1 MNNSGNRTLLLV
13 EDEALIA
20 AAERQRLE
28 AAGYRV
34 STVYNGE
41 DAVAMVHRG
50 EVVDLVLMDIDLGP
64 GIDGTG
70 AAQEILS
77 IKDIPIIFLT
87 SHSEKGMVERVR
99 RITRY
104 GYVLKNSGDFVL
116 HSSIEMAFELHDA
129 YSKARE
135 NELRWHYALEGA
147 GDGVWDWDVTT
158 GEVLFSRQ
166 WKGMLGYED
175 HEIRNAYDEWESLL
189 HPDDRLRSIT
199 ALNEYVQGASDVY
212 QNEFRLLCKDGSYK
226 WILDRGKIVERL
238 DDGTPRRIIGTHTDI
253 SEHKKTQETLAERNE
268 ALSVMNKELNIAIEE
283 KEATNE
289 ELNAAIE
296 ELTATNEELF
306 RTRREVELSEEK
318 FSKSFY
324 YSTVPMSITTDEGGM
339 FVEVND
345 AWVLLLGYERDYVR
359 GKNAMELGI
368 FAFRSDVE
376 EMVRQRNDGYEIKNR
391 EVSLRTRDGAIR
403 VVLLSV
409 VPLTINDMNH
419 RISIAVDITER
430 REAEDALRKNERR
443 LQRAEKIAGF
453 GNWEFILDE
462 NLVRASKGARLIYGL
477 SEENWTISHIQKV
490 PLPEYR
496 DMLDRALRELIENGV
511 PYDVEFSIM
520 RNNDGAILDIHSIAE
535 YDASRKI
542 VFGVIHDITE
552 QKKAQADL
560 RESRERFQQLF
571 DNMADGVAIY
581 RAVENG
587 ADFIFVDINR
597 TGQNLSSV
605 ECERVIGRPV
615 TEVFPGVGK
624 MGLLDVFRRVWET
637 GSPETHPLVRYED
650 ERIQQW
656 VENYVFRLPSGLIV
670 ALYSDVSMQRKAEE
684 ELKAKTAEL
693 DTFFN
698 AALDLFCIADT
709 DGYFRRLN
717 TQWEQA
723 LGYTME
729 ELEGKRFLD
738 FVHPDDVD
746 ATIQTMSELASQKSV
761 LNFTNRYRCRD
772 GTYRFIEWRSF
783 PVGKHIYAAARDIT
797 KRMEYE
803 ERIQALL
810 SEKDLLMREVHHRI
824 KNNMSTIASLLS
836 LQSGSVQNQRASAAL
851 HDAYNRVQSM
861 ALIYDR
867 LYRSGDIDTLDVP
880 LYLTELVDDIA
891 GTYTIDPKQ
900 IIVEKDISPVAIEVK
915 NGLTLGIILNELVT
929 NALKYAF
936 PEQRKGK
943 VAVVLRVINN
953 EIAELTVMDDGIGL
967 PGDFDVDNPKGFGL
981 LLVYVLV
988 KQIDGTITV
997 TGNSGAE
1004 FRIRFPV
1011 TAKMK
1016 GEESR

>member
-1 MNNSGNRTLLLV
+1 VNNKGSRTLLLV
-13 EDEALIA
+13 EDEAIIA
-20 AAERQRLE
+20 AAEKQRLE

-34 STVYNGE
+34 STACNGE
-41 DAVAMVHRG
+41 DAVAVVRRG
-50 EVVDLVLMDIDLGP
+50 DVVDLVLMDIDLGP

-70 AAQEILS
+70 AAQEILA

-87 SHSEKGMVERVR
+87 SHSEKEMVERVR

-129 YSKARE
+129 YCKARE
-135 NELRWHYALEGA
+135 NELRWRFALEGA
-147 GDGVWDWDVTT
+147 GDGVWDWDVTS
-158 GEVLFSRQ
+158 GEVFFSRQ

-189 HPDDRLRSIT
+189 HPDDRSRSIAT
-199 ALNEYVQGASDVY
+199 LNEYIQGVSDVY
-212 QNEFRLLCKDGSYK
+212 QHEFRLLCKDGNYK
-226 WILDRGKIVERL
+226 WILDRGKIVSW
-238 DDGTPRRIIGTHTDI
+238 DDQGKPLRVIGTHADI
-253 SEHKKTQETLAERNE
+253 SEQKEIQELLAEKNME
-268 ALSVMNKELNIAIEE
+268 LSAL
-283 KEATNE
+283 NE

-296 ELTATNEELF
+296 EIEATNEELNATNEELSATNEELL

-324 YSTVPMSITTDEGGM
+324 LSVVPMSITTLDEGR
-339 FVEVND
+339 FVEIND
-345 AWVLLLGYERDYVR
+345 AWISLFGYGREFLK
-359 GKNAMELGI
+359 GKNA
-368 FAFRSDVE
+368 E
-376 EMVRQRNDGYEIKNR
+376 EVDLIAYRGETEDLREQRKRVLNVKNLEVPLRAENGEIK
-391 EVSLRTRDGAIR
+391 I
-403 VVLLSV
+403 VLLSTGV
-409 VPLTINDMNH
+409 ITIDNVEH
-419 RISIAVDITER
+419 CLSVLVDITDR
-430 REAEDALRKNERR
+430 RLAEDALQRNESR

-453 GNWEFILDE
+453 GNWEFMLGE
-462 NLVRASKGARLIYGL
+462 NNVRASQGARLIYGL
-477 SEENWTISHIQKV
+477 GGDEWTIDRVQEI

-496 DMLDRALRELIENGV
+496 EMLDRALRQLVEKGT
-511 PYDVEFSIM
+511 PYDVNFTIK
-520 RNNDGAILDIHSIAE
+520 RKTDGKIIDIHSIAE
-535 YDASRKI
+535 YDPVQKT
-542 VFGVIHDITE
+542 VFGVIHDVTE

-560 RESRERFQQLF
+560 RESQERFQQLF

-581 RAVENG
+581 RAVDDGN
-587 ADFIFVDINR
+587 DFIFVDINKH
-597 TGQNLSSV
+597 GQEHSKVDRDSV
-605 ECERVIGRPV
+605 VGHPI
-615 TEVFPGVGK
+615 TEIFPGVCE
-624 MGLLDVFRRVWET
+624 MGLLDIFRRVYLSGKAEAL
-637 GSPETHPLVRYED
+637 PLVRYED
-650 ERIQQW
+650 DRSQEW
-656 VENYVFRLPSGLIV
+656 VENYVFKLPSGLIV
-670 ALYSDVSMQRKAEE
+670 ALYTDTSTQRKSEE
-684 ELKAKTAEL
+684 ALKAKTAEL
-693 DTFFN
+693 DSFFN

-717 TQWEQA
+717 MQWEQA
-723 LGYTME
+723 LGYTIE

-738 FVHPDDVD
+738 LVHPDDVD
-746 ATIQTMSELASQKSV
+746 ATIQTMSELESQKSV
-761 LNFTNRYRCRD
+761 LNFTNRYRCKD
-772 GTYRFIEWRSF
+772 GSYRFIEWRSF

-803 ERIQALL
+803 ERIQSLL
-810 SEKDLLMREVHHRI
+810 GEKDLLMREVHHRI

-900 IIVEKDISPVAIEVK
+900 ILVEKDISPVAIEVK

-936 PEQRKGK
+936 PEQQKGK

-981 LLVYVLV
+981 LLVSVLV

>member
-1 MNNSGNRTLLLV
+1 MSNSGNRTLLLV

-20 AAERQRLE
+20 AAEKQRLE

-34 STVYNGE
+34 STACNGE
-41 DAVAMVHRG
+41 DAVALVRRG
-50 EVVDLVLMDIDLGP
+50 EVVDLVLMDIDLGS

-70 AAQEILS
+70 AAQEILT

-87 SHSEKGMVERVR
+87 SHSEKEMVERVR

-147 GDGVWDWDVTT
+147 GDGVWDWDVAT

-175 HEIRNAYDEWESLL
+175 HEIRNAYGEWESLL
-189 HPDDRLRSIT
+189 HPDDRLRSIA

-253 SEHKKTQETLAERNE
+253 SEHKKTQEALAEKNE
-268 ALSVMNKELNIAIEE
+268 ALSVMNEELNVAIEE

-296 ELTATNEELF
+296 ELTATNEELL

-318 FSKSFY
+318 FSKSFHI
-324 YSTVPMSITTDEGGM
+324 SAVPMSITTLDEGR

-345 AWVLLLGYERDYVR
+345 AWISLLGFGRDMLI
-359 GKNAMELGI
+359 GKNADELGI
-368 FAFRSDVE
+368 FVYENNEKDVIEQRKYNYDVKNVEIRLRSESGKINIVL
-376 EMVRQRNDGYEIKNR
+376 
-391 EVSLRTRDGAIR
+391 VST
-403 VVLLSV
+403 SV
-409 VPLTINDMNH
+409 ITINNKQH
-419 RISIAVDITER
+419 RLSSLVDITDR
-430 REAEDALRKNERR
+430 RLAEDALRKNERR
-443 LQRAEKIAGF
+443 LQRAEEIAGF
-453 GNWEFILDE
+453 GNWEFRLGE
-462 NLVRASKGARLIYGL
+462 NCVRGSQGARLIYGL
-477 SEENWTISHIQKV
+477 DGDEWPIPLVQQI
-490 PLPEYR
+490 PLPQYR
-496 DMLDRALRELIENGV
+496 EMMDNALAELVEKGT
-511 PYDVEFSIM
+511 PYDITFSVKRKSDNKI
-520 RNNDGAILDIHSIAE
+520 IDIHSIAE
-535 YDASRKI
+535 YDASQKI

-552 QKKAQADL
+552 QKKVQADL

-587 ADFIFVDINR
+587 EDFVFVDINKR
-597 TGQNLSSV
+597 GQDISSV
-605 ECERVIGRPV
+605 EHDNIVGHPV
-615 TEVFPGVGK
+615 TEVFPGVGEI
-624 MGLLDVFRRVWET
+624 GLLDVFRRVYLSGTAET
-637 GSPETHPLVRYED
+637 LPLVKYED
-650 ERIQQW
+650 GRIQEW
-656 VENYVFRLPSGLIV
+656 VENYVFKLPSGLIA
-670 ALYSDVSMQRKAEE
+670 ALYTDTSIQRKSEE
-684 ELKAKTAEL
+684 ALKAKTAEL

-717 TQWEQA
+717 MQWEQA

-746 ATIQTMSELASQKSV
+746 ATIQTVSELASQKSV

-803 ERIQALL
+803 ERIQSLL
-810 SEKDLLMREVHHRI
+810 REKDLLMREVHHRI

-867 LYRSGDIDTLDVP
+867 LYRSGNIDTLDVP

-891 GTYTIDPKQ
+891 GTYTIDPRQ
-900 IIVEKDISPVAIEVK
+900 IQVEKDISPVAIEVK

-936 PEQRKGK
+936 PEQRKGR

-981 LLVYVLV
+981 LLVSVLV

-1011 TAKMK
+1011 AAKMK
-1016 GEESR
+1016 GE

>member
-1 MNNSGNRTLLLV
+1 MSNSGNRTLLLV
-13 EDEALIA
+13 EDEAIIA
-20 AAERQRLE
+20 AAEKQRLE

-34 STVYNGE
+34 STACNGE
-41 DAVAMVHRG
+41 DAVALVRRG

-87 SHSEKGMVERVR
+87 SHSEKEMVERVR

-129 YSKARE
+129 YIKARE

-147 GDGVWDWDVTT
+147 GDGVWDWDVAT

-189 HPDDRLRSIT
+189 HPDDRLQSIA
-199 ALNEYVQGASDVY
+199 ALNEYVQGASDIY

-253 SEHKKTQETLAERNE
+253 SEHKKTQEALAEKNE
-268 ALSVMNKELNIAIEE
+268 ALSVMNEELNVAIEE

-296 ELTATNEELF
+296 ELTATNEELL

-318 FSKSFY
+318 FSKSFHI
-324 YSTVPMSITTDEGGM
+324 SAVPMSITTLDEGR

-345 AWVLLLGYERDYVR
+345 AWISLLGFGRDMLI
-359 GKNAMELGI
+359 GKNADELGI
-368 FAFRSDVE
+368 FVYENNEKDVIEQRKYNYDVKNVEIRLRSESGKINIVL
-376 EMVRQRNDGYEIKNR
+376 
-391 EVSLRTRDGAIR
+391 VST
-403 VVLLSV
+403 SV
-409 VPLTINDMNH
+409 ITINNKQH
-419 RISIAVDITER
+419 RLSSLVDITDR
-430 REAEDALRKNERR
+430 RLAEDALRKNERR
-443 LQRAEKIAGF
+443 LQRAEEIAGF
-453 GNWEFILDE
+453 GNWEFRLGE
-462 NLVRASKGARLIYGL
+462 NCVRGSQGARLIYGL
-477 SEENWTISHIQKV
+477 DGDEWPIPLVQQI
-490 PLPEYR
+490 PLPQYR
-496 DMLDRALRELIENGV
+496 EMMDNALAELVEKGT
-511 PYDVEFSIM
+511 PYDITFSVKRKSDNKI
-520 RNNDGAILDIHSIAE
+520 IDIHSIAE
-535 YDASRKI
+535 YDAFQKI

-560 RESRERFQQLF
+560 QESRERFQQLF

-587 ADFIFVDINR
+587 KDFVFVDINKR
-597 TGQNLSSV
+597 GQDISSV
-605 ECERVIGRPV
+605 EHDSIVGHPV
-615 TEVFPGVGK
+615 TEVFPGVREI
-624 MGLLDVFRRVWET
+624 GLLDVFRRVYLSGTAET
-637 GSPETHPLVRYED
+637 LPLVKYED
-650 ERIQQW
+650 GRIQEW
-656 VENYVFRLPSGLIV
+656 VENYVFKLPSGLIA
-670 ALYSDVSMQRKAEE
+670 ALYTDTSIQRKSEE
-684 ELKAKTAEL
+684 ALKAKTAEL

-746 ATIQTMSELASQKSV
+746 ATIQTVSELASQKSV

-772 GTYRFIEWRSF
+772 GTYR
-783 PVGKHIYAAARDIT
+783 
-797 KRMEYE
+797 
-803 ERIQALL
+803 L
-810 SEKDLLMREVHHRI
+810 
-824 KNNMSTIASLLS
+824 
-836 LQSGSVQNQRASAAL
+836 
-851 HDAYNRVQSM
+851 
-861 ALIYDR
+861 
-867 LYRSGDIDTLDVP
+867 
-880 LYLTELVDDIA
+880 
-891 GTYTIDPKQ
+891 
-900 IIVEKDISPVAIEVK
+900 
-915 NGLTLGIILNELVT
+915 
-929 NALKYAF
+929 
-936 PEQRKGK
+936 
-943 VAVVLRVINN
+943 
-953 EIAELTVMDDGIGL
+953 
-967 PGDFDVDNPKGFGL
+967 
-981 LLVYVLV
+981 
-988 KQIDGTITV
+988 
-997 TGNSGAE
+997 
-1004 FRIRFPV
+1004 
-1011 TAKMK
+1011 
-1016 GEESR
+1016 